1 MRFAFETKSLI
12 FNKVIGENGR
22 VDLSQDEKHALTKFE
37 ISYFTNEDYENIF
50 KKDFVLFVDK
60 GTKLTYMIP
69 KVDFIGICK
78 TFLETLDDDFDEI
91 NFSDVSE

>member
-12 FNKVIGENGR
+12 FDRIVGENGR
-22 VDLSQDEKHALTKFE
+22 VDLSQSDKHALTNFE
-37 ISYFTNEDYENIF
+37 ISYFTNEEYENIF
-50 KKDFVLFVDK
+50 KKDFVIFVDK
-60 GTKLTYMIP
+60 GTKISYLIP

-91 NFSDVSE
+91 NFSDVNE